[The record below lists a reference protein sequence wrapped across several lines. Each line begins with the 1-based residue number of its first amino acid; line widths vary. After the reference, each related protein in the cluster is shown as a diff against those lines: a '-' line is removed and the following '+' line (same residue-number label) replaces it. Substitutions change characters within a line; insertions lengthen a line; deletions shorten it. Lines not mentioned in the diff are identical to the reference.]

1 MSIITWAN
9 LARRRVSGRVR
20 QGQARPRA
28 ERCSAGRW
36 HAIPWRLRCSRPGV
50 RVTRPE
56 WRRLWFR
63 RSKRVSSASRRQVSA
78 LLIFRLMGSFR
89 MRYVARGV
97 PYTIATSLAHSP
109 SSKFQPRHSLTR
121 QMAIHSL
128 SLRAGCGL
136 GRRTGNRRLGKI
148 IIERLSIVNEPRS
161 SLAPRHLFQRRCPG
175 FGEVNNQTQV
185 VGAGRE
191 SGRKV

>member
-1 MSIITWAN
+1 MFDK
-9 LARRRVSGRVR
+9 G
-20 QGQARPRA
+20 
-28 ERCSAGRW
+28 
-36 HAIPWRLRCSRPGV
+36 RPGREQSGV
-50 RVTRPE
+50 A
-56 WRRLWFR
+56 LADGMQFLASALLASR
-63 RSKRVSSASRRQVSA
+63 RSRYATGMAPVVVSPVKRVSSAAGRQVSA

-89 MRYVARGV
+89 IRYVARGV

-161 SLAPRHLFQRRCPG
+161 SLAPRHLFQRSVSG
-175 FGEVNNQTQV
+175 F
-185 VGAGRE
+185 R
-191 SGRKV
+191 